1 MPRPT
6 VAANR
11 TAVRRVSCTV
21 SALLTVDTS
30 IGDIKNALFLKPKT
44 RGSEFHFKNSE
55 LLRFSG
61 VFSSTIRT
69 VIGSQFVLE
78 NLSTA
83 LLF

>member
-1 MPRPT
+1 MPRPI

-21 SALLTVDTS
+21 SALLSDTS
-30 IGDIKNALFLKPKT
+30 IGDIKNALFMKPKT
-44 RGSEFHFKNSE
+44 RSSEFHFKNSE
-55 LLRFSG
+55 LLRFSR

-69 VIGSQFVLE
+69 VIGSQFVQE